1 MQENEPMKICIPT
14 MTELGKAALVSGHFG
29 SAPYFTVYDT
39 KAETVEVIG
48 NSDQHHAHGMCHPM
62 SLLAD
67 KDIDMVVCGGM
78 GARAIQKLNEGGIR
92 VFRAVPGTVGELLVQ
107 HRQGRLE
114 EMTPADACRHHDC
127 H

>member
-1 MQENEPMKICIPT
+1 
-14 MTELGKAALVSGHFG
+14 MTELGKAALVSEHFE

-39 KAETVEVIG
+39 EAETVEVVE

-67 KDIDMVVCGGM
+67 KDIDVVVCGGM

-92 VFRAVPGTVGELLVQ
+92 VFRAVPGTIEEILVQQAQGELK
-107 HRQGRLE
+107 
-114 EMTPADACRHHDC
+114 EMTPEDACRHHGC
-127 H
+127 R

>member
-1 MQENEPMKICIPT
+1 MRICIPT
-14 MTELGKAALVSGHFG
+14 VTELGKAALVSGHFG
-29 SAPYFTVYDT
+29 SSPYFTVYDT
-39 KAETVEVIG
+39 ATETVEVVE
-48 NSDQHHAHGMCHPM
+48 NPDQHHAHGMCHPM

-92 VFRAVPGTVGELLVQ
+92 VFRAVPGTVQELVAQ
-107 HRQGRLE
+107 QAQGRLE
-114 EMTPADACRHHDC
+114 EMTPEDACQRHGC

>member
-1 MQENEPMKICIPT
+1 
-14 MTELGKAALVSGHFG
+14 
-29 SAPYFTVYDT
+29 
-39 KAETVEVIG
+39 
-48 NSDQHHAHGMCHPM
+48 M

-92 VFRAVPGTVGELLVQ
+92 VFSAVPGSVGEILTQ
-107 HRQGRLE
+107 QAQGGLE
-114 EMTPADACRHHDC
+114 EMTPEDACRHHGC